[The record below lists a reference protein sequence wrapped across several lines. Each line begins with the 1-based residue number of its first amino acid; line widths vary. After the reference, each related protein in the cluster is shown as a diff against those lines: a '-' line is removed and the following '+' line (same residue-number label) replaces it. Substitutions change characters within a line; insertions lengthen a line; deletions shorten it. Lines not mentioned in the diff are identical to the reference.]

1 MHLTIRNANV
11 ITLNPQRPSASA
23 VAVVS
28 GHIVAVGTDSEVE
41 AVSVPGMTT
50 IDAEG
55 RTLIPGFVETH
66 THPLMTALA
75 QATTID
81 CGTPPNR
88 TIADVQARLAQAVA
102 QAPPGEPIRGR
113 TYDDSLIQDD
123 RHLSLA
129 DLDAVAPDNPLAV
142 RHISGHLTYVNSSLL
157 AVAGVDGDTPDPEG
171 GRIERD
177 GAGSPTG
184 ILFENAG
191 RLADVAA
198 HRASEDEM
206 VDALGWA
213 SDQLVKT
220 GITSVHD
227 LGSFPFPRSLRAYRR
242 ASQPAQDKPRTFA
255 PRVHV
260 SVAYTGM
267 SAHYGELDVVPRLA
281 AAGMQ
286 TGIGDDRVRLGILKM
301 WQDGSLQGHSGAI
314 CDPYHDL
321 PDVTG
326 MMLMS
331 QETFD
336 RVVSQATDA
345 GIQVGT
351 HGNGD
356 RAIDSILDAY
366 ESALAEHPG
375 LDHRFRIEHCQVVR
389 DDQLDRMARL
399 GVLASFFNL
408 HVYYWGQRHRDR
420 FLGPQRGLRISPL
433 RAARDR
439 GIVFGC
445 HSDWWVTPVD
455 PLMNMQVAV
464 DRRTREGDA
473 LGPEFALTSEEALRA
488 MTIDGAYLGFDESHT
503 GTIEPGKAGDFA
515 LLSADPLGVPPTEIE
530 QIEVDATI
538 VAGAVV
544 YDRARDG
551 GSHRDERLARDPYRA
566 EAFA

>member
-11 ITLNPQRPSASA
+11 ITLDPQRPSASA
-23 VAVVS
+23 VAVVA
-28 GHIVAVGTDSEVE
+28 GRIVAVGTDSEIDS
-41 AVSVPGMTT
+41 VSVPGMTT

-66 THPLMTALA
+66 THPLMTALS

-88 TIADVQARLAQAVA
+88 TIADVQARLADAVA
-102 QAPPGEPIRGR
+102 QAAPGEPIRGR

-129 DLDAVAPDNPLAV
+129 DLDTVAPDNPIAV
-142 RHISGHLTYVNSSLL
+142 RHISGHLTYVNSVLL
-157 AVAGVDGDTPDPEG
+157 AAAGVDRDTPDPEG

-177 GAGSPTG
+177 GSGSPTG
-184 ILFENAG
+184 VLFENAG
-191 RLADVAA
+191 RLADVTA

-206 VDALGWA
+206 VESLGWA
-213 SDQLVKT
+213 SEQLVKA
-220 GITSVHD
+220 GITTVHD
-227 LGSFPFPRSLRAYRR
+227 VGSFPFPRSLRAYRR
-242 ASQPAQDKPRTFA
+242 ASTREIFA
-255 PRVHV
+255 PRAHV
-260 SVAYTGM
+260 AVAYTAL
-267 SAHYGELDVVPRLA
+267 SPHYGDLDVVPRLA

-286 TGIGDDRVRLGILKM
+286 TGT
-301 WQDGSLQGHSGAI
+301 GAL

-321 PDVTG
+321 PDETG
-326 MMLMS
+326 MTLMS

-336 RVVSQATDA
+336 RVVSQAADS

-366 ESALAEHPG
+366 ESALDQHPG
-375 LDHRFRIEHCQVVR
+375 LDHRFRIEHCQAVR

-420 FLGPQRGLRISPL
+420 FLGPERGSRISPL

-464 DRRTREGDA
+464 DRRTREGEV
-473 LGPEFALTSEEALRA
+473 LGPEFALTPDEALRA
-488 MTIDGAYLGFDESHT
+488 MTIDGVYLGFDEANT
-503 GTIEPGKAGDFA
+503 GSIEPGKAADFA
-515 LLSADPLGVPPTEIE
+515 LLSADPLTVPPSEIE
-530 QIEVDATI
+530 QIEIDATI
-538 VAGAVV
+538 VTGAVV